1 MWPGTL
7 SLAAAE
13 CPSGGTAMFALLAL
27 AGDLGCSTGPTLV
40 GAVSDAA
47 GGDLKRGLAAAIIF
61 PILLTIGLFL
71 SRKWSGQQSR
81 KK

>member
-1 MWPGTL
+1 
-7 SLAAAE
+7 
-13 CPSGGTAMFALLAL
+13 MFALLAL